1 VDFINGKNPFNSR
14 FYRFVDVR
22 DVALAH
28 IKALETPSAN
38 GRYIIDGPIMSVSD
52 IIDIL
57 RELLPDL
64 CIADTNEESVM
75 NEMLCKVCVEKVKNL
90 GVEFTPMKSSLRD
103 TIVSLKEK
111 CLL

>member
-1 VDFINGKNPFNSR
+1 MKDFEKLTFDFNFCR
-14 FYRFVDVR
+14 
-22 DVALAH
+22 
-28 IKALETPSAN
+28 
-38 GRYIIDGPIMSVSD
+38 
-52 IIDIL
+52 
-57 RELLPDL
+57 
-64 CIADTNEESVM
+64 NEESVM